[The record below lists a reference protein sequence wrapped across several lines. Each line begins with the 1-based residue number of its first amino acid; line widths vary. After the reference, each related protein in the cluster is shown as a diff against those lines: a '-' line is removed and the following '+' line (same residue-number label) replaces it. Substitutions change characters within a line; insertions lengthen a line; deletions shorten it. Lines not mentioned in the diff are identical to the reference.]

1 MNYSVI
7 KDVIGLVEEFEN
19 QNTTNEFQNDV
30 DGFKQWILSKNNQNI
45 DTDSFYYEGKENG
58 RSKESV
64 ISTLL
69 VHLNRY
75 AKLYSKAVIHNSIF
89 TTQDEFIFLITLKTF
104 GNMSKMELIKR
115 NIQDKPN
122 GMQII
127 NRLIKQGLVHQE
139 NDEKDKRSKII
150 SLTKDGALALEERMN
165 DIRNATNIVSG
176 NLTSEEKNQ
185 LIYLLNKLEHFHLPI
200 YSKNI
205 EPKDL
210 LSYVD
215 DNLLK

>member
-1 MNYSVI
+1 MNYSII
-7 KDVIGLVEEFEN
+7 KDVINLVEEFEN
-19 QNTTNEFQNDV
+19 QNKKNDFQNDV
-30 DGFKQWILSKNNQNI
+30 DGFKEWILSKNNQNI

-75 AKLYSKAVIHNSIF
+75 AKLYSKAVIQDSIF

-104 GNMSKMELIKR
+104 GNMTKMELIKR

-139 NDEKDKRSKII
+139 NDVKDKRSKII
-150 SLTKDGALALEERMN
+150 SITKEGSAALEDKMN

-176 NLTSEEKNQ
+176 NLSSEEKKQ
-185 LIYLLNKLEHFHLPI
+185 LIYLLNKLEDFHLPI

-205 EPKDL
+205 DPKEL
-210 LSYVD
+210 LSYVNS
-215 DNLLK
+215 NLLK